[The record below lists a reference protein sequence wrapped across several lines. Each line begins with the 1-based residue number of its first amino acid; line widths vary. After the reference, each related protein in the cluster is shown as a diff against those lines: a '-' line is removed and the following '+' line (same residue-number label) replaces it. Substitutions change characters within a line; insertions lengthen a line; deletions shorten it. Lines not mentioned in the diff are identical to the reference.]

1 MKASGSETCRLP
13 VACCLLPVACCSF
26 FLSAAAHAE
35 VPPPVGGRAV
45 ASLGSAPGDLD
56 PVTARSWT
64 DVTLALLVFDS
75 LYRLDASGR
84 VVPHLAESLPQVSAD
99 GLEARVVLRQGARFH
114 DGRAV
119 RPPDVVASLRRA
131 MAAPSTTWALAAV
144 VAVTHAE
151 GSLILKL
158 RRPEPDLAAR
168 LALPQLAV
176 TPLGRAP
183 GRGAPIGSGPFRV
196 RRIDDAARRVE
207 LEAAP
212 DHFAGR
218 PWLDALVLRWFTA
231 ADEEARG
238 YEAGEADVSLR
249 GAVAFAGHEPK
260 YPTVAIESRA
270 TILGY
275 LGFGRARGG
284 MLEDPET
291 RAAVSLAIG
300 RAGLRHV
307 GSGERVVPAASP
319 VPVDLGGAAPTDA
332 TPAVARA
339 AMARVVARYPKLARL
354 EILVDAS
361 RPEDAEVAA
370 RIIAALDRVGLGA
383 TYVAVPAAE
392 LERRVAAGLCDL
404 YLGELALPAADPLAA
419 YAAAFAAGG
428 DGTAAARLREAPLG
442 VEQAAAMFAAR
453 LPIVPLFHRSLRVH
467 HKRALRGLGV
477 DALGRLSF
485 ADAYLWTGPTEVPAE
500 TP

>member
-1 MKASGSETCRLP
+1 MLVFLAFAGSVRGET
-13 VACCLLPVACCSF
+13 
-26 FLSAAAHAE
+26 
-35 VPPPVGGRAV
+35 PPPIGGRAV
-45 ASLGSAPGDLD
+45 ASLGSAPGSFD
-56 PVTARSWT
+56 PVTARSWS

-75 LYRLDASGR
+75 LYRLDAAGR
-84 VVPHLAESLPQVSAD
+84 VVPHLAESMPQVSAD
-99 GLEARVVLRQGARFH
+99 GLEARVPLRNGARFH

-131 MAAPSTTWALAAV
+131 LTAPSTAWALAAV
-144 VAVTHAE
+144 VSVNHIE
-151 GSLILKL
+151 GALVLRL

-183 GRGAPIGSGPFRV
+183 APTAPIGSGPFRV
-196 RRIDDAARRVE
+196 RRVDEAGRRIE

-212 DHFAGR
+212 EHFAGR

-231 ADEEARG
+231 SDDEARG

-260 YPTVAIESRA
+260 YPTVSIESRA
-270 TILGY
+270 TVLGY
-275 LGFGRARGG
+275 LGFGRARGA
-284 MLEDPET
+284 LLDDPET
-291 RAAVSLAIG
+291 RAALSLAIG

-307 GSGERVVPAASP
+307 GSGERVVPASSP
-319 VPVDLGGAAPTDA
+319 LPVDLGGA
-332 TPAVARA
+332 PAVDAAPAAARA
-339 AMARVVARYPKLARL
+339 ALAKVTARYPKLSRL
-354 EILVDAS
+354 EILVDAT

-370 RIIAALDRVGLGA
+370 RVIAALDRVGLTA

-392 LERRVAAGLCDL
+392 LERRIAAGLCDL

-419 YAAAFAAGG
+419 YAVAFAAGG
-428 DGTAAARLREAPLG
+428 DGSAAARLREAPLS

-453 LPIVPLFHRSLRVH
+453 LPVVPLFHRSVRAH
-467 HKRALRGLGV
+467 HKRALRGLAV

-485 ADAYLWTGPTEVPAE
+485 ADAYLWTGPTEPPVDSSP
-500 TP
+500 